1 MTYFEDP
8 LHAQEA
14 ADEDRTGRIAVY
26 LDQHDVRPYT
36 QFFSVVNDAI
46 YAEDDAKLRG
56 LYPPLG
62 HGYPREDY
70 L

>member
-1 MTYFEDP
+1 MTYFDDP

-14 ADEDRTGRIAVY
+14 ADEERAGRINVW

-36 QFFSVVNDAI
+36 HFFTVINDAM